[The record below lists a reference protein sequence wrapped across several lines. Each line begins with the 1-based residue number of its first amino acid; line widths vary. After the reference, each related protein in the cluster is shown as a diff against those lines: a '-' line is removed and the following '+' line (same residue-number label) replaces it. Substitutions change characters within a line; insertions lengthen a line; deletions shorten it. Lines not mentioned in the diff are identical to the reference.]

1 MNMKMNNNKRK
12 VNMIIVKDSVD
23 VTDLPPQR
31 IVGQNGQNRVLVSIL
46 QNRTGCSN
54 ILVFLLHLTYCVLGN
69 GTLGLNGS
77 MCIGTQGVYLYG
89 SSDPC
94 NVSSDWFVLM
104 SLSL

>member
-54 ILVFLLHLTYCVLGN
+54 ILG
-69 GTLGLNGS
+69 
-77 MCIGTQGVYLYG
+77 
-89 SSDPC
+89 P
-94 NVSSDWFVLM
+94 NV
-104 SLSL
+104 